1 MQARGQEMAATFDL
15 VVVGGTS
22 LIGEAMLELLA
33 ESELPFG
40 RLYVADSS
48 DKAGRKVEFRERYLT
63 VEAADGFDFGKVRLA
78 LFAGSERLADEHAP
92 RAAAAGCAVVDTS
105 ARFRD
110 SADTP
115 LVVAEVNSDQLPAR
129 SAGAIVASP
138 SPAALAL
145 AVALRPLQGATAI
158 ESVDATI
165 CYPASAAGRAGVEE
179 LARQAAHLLNAR
191 SVTPKV
197 FPGQL
202 AFNLLPQ
209 VGRALENG
217 ASTEE
222 ARVTAELGRLLRP
235 APAVNVSA
243 LQVPV
248 FYGITALVHVRLAA
262 ELSVERA
269 RALLSQEPG
278 ITVADPAE
286 GIGYPTPVT
295 DAAHHDKVFVGRLR
309 ADGISSKG
317 LNFCIVVDNVR
328 KGAAIN
334 SIRLAELLMADRR

>member
-1 MQARGQEMAATFDL
+1 MAATFDL
-15 VVVGGTS
+15 VVIGGTS

-63 VEAADGFDFGKVRLA
+63 VESVDSFDFGKVQLA
-78 LFAGSERLADEHAP
+78 LFAGSEQLADEHAP
-92 RAAAAGCAVVDTS
+92 RAAAAGCAVIDTS
-105 ARFRD
+105 ARFRE
-110 SADTP
+110 SADVP
-115 LVVAEVNSDQLPAR
+115 LVVAEVNPEQLPAQP
-129 SAGAIVASP
+129 AGVIVASP

-145 AVALRPLQGATAI
+145 AAALRPLQQAAAI
-158 ESVDATI
+158 ERVDAMI

-179 LARQAAHLLNAR
+179 LASQAAQLLNAR
-191 SVTPKV
+191 SITPRV

-209 VGRALENG
+209 VGKALESG
-217 ASTEE
+217 ASIEE
-222 ARVTAELGRLLRP
+222 ARVAAELGRLLRP
-235 APAVNVSA
+235 VPAVSISA

-248 FYGITALVHVRLAA
+248 FYGITAIVHVQTAA
-262 ELSVERA
+262 ELPVKRA
-269 RALLSQEPG
+269 QALLSQAPG
-278 ITVADPAE
+278 VTVADPAE
-286 GIGYPTPVT
+286 GAGYPTPVT

-309 ADGISSKG
+309 TDATSSKG

-334 SIRLAELLMADRR
+334 GIQLAELLMSSSR